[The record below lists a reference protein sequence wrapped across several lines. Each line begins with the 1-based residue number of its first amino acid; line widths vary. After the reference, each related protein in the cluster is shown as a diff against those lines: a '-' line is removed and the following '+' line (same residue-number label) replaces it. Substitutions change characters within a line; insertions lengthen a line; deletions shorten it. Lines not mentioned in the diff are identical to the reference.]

1 MTNSDLTPIILACG
15 EKFPKKHGK
24 WYRLHVFD
32 DNYLIYDTWNGQ
44 VYHHKK
50 AEPGDTNNMYGVVYG
65 FSGEQGRV
73 RGHMNNF
80 WYAHIC
86 HMKKS

>member
-1 MTNSDLTPIILACG
+1 MDNSNLRPIIISCG
-15 EKFPKKHGK
+15 EKFPKKHGE

-32 DNYLIYDTWNGQ
+32 DNYLICDTWNGQ
-44 VYHHKK
+44 IDHHKI
-50 AEPGDTNNMYGVVYG
+50 AEPSDTNNMYGVVYA
-65 FSGEQGRV
+65 FSGRQRSV

-86 HMKKS
+86 HLKN